1 MSLLIASITPVM
13 IFLYLINRRDKVQEP
28 KKLLAKCFFGGF
40 LSIALALLIDA
51 PLAPFADSIS
61 SPFLH
66 AFYNAFIIAAGPEE
80 LAKFLVLYWLVWKSA
95 DFDQHYDGIIYAVFV
110 SLGFALVENIL
121 YVMEGGMGVAV
132 ARAVLS
138 VPGHGFFAVLM
149 GYYFSL
155 AKFHEGTEKN
165 KLLLKSLWMPILFH
179 GLYDFALFYMEAEGL
194 SPWIL
199 IALMVLFTYVVIRLW
214 RVGFKKIK
222 LHLHK
227 DHIDSIE
234 TV

>member
-1 MSLLIASITPVM
+1 MIA
-13 IFLYLINRRDKVQEP
+13 
-28 KKLLAKCFFGGF
+28 
-40 LSIALALLIDA
+40 ALAGAGAMLL
-51 PLAPFADSIS
+51 
-61 SPFLH
+61 
-66 AFYNAFIIAAGPEE
+66 
-80 LAKFLVLYWLVWKSA
+80 LVV
-95 DFDQHYDGIIYAVFV
+95 
-110 SLGFALVENIL
+110 
-121 YVMEGGMGVAV
+121 
-132 ARAVLS
+132 
-138 VPGHGFFAVLM
+138 AVLM

-165 KLLLKSLWMPILFH
+165 HLLLKSLWMPILFH

-222 LHLHK
+222 LHLQK